1 MSKVCRSVRC
11 LLSAAALAASLLTP
25 SAGAAA
31 TITTIEPGMLQVC
44 LYAGFAPFASKE
56 GGVWQGWDVK
66 FLQDFAAAN
75 GLKLKVVEKP
85 EFQDIWLWPG
95 EKKCDL
101 AGTGISDTKERR
113 VATGTASKWSKTYY
127 GVVRSFI
134 VRTADYVNL
143 KDVKALRGKKVIV
156 TKDSTADQD
165 LRNRLQIA
173 LIPVCAG
180 QTRQPS
186 CVQIGYPRENN
197 EENAAKDV
205 LAGGPDAPF
214 AYGGGYGSVQLLACK
229 LGGLAVVWP
238 HCNMVKNGTAYAE
251 DPEPFSFVVRVVE
264 STSLL
269 TALDDYIQKNDKLY
283 EGTAIPQLDC
293 PPKPGR

>member
-1 MSKVCRSVRC
+1 MSKVYRSARY
-11 LLSAAALAASLLTP
+11 LLPAAALAASLLTP

-31 TITTIEPGMLQVC
+31 SITTIEPGTLQVC
-44 LYAGFAPFASKE
+44 LYAGFAPFAYKE
-56 GGVWQGWDVK
+56 NGIWQGWDVN
-66 FLQDFAAAN
+66 FLKRFAKASSLDF
-75 GLKLKVVEKP
+75 KVVEKP
-85 EFQDIWLWPG
+85 EFKDIWLWPG

-113 VATGTASKWSKTYY
+113 AATGSAAKWSRTYY
-127 GVVRSFI
+127 GVVRSFL

-143 KDVKALRGKKVIV
+143 KDVKSLRGKKVIV
-156 TKDSTADQD
+156 TPDSTADGD
-165 LRNRLQIA
+165 LRNRLQLA
-173 LIPVCAG
+173 GVNVCSG
-180 QTRQPS
+180 QLQPS
-186 CVQIGYPRENN
+186 CVQIGAPRNN
-197 EENAAKDV
+197 DEENAAKDV

-251 DPEPFSFVVRVVE
+251 DHEPFSFVVRVVE

-269 TALDDYIQKNDKLY
+269 TALDDYIQKNGKLY

-293 PPKPGR
+293 PPKTGK